1 MKGIRR
7 LTGINL
13 FLGILYLVSL
23 VLLPFNFFVQY
34 RMIGGLGYIALFI
47 ASTIRLVQLIKARWK
62 KQ

>member
-34 RMIGGLGYIALFI
+34 RMVGLFGYISLFI
-47 ASTIRLVQLIKARWK
+47 ASIIRLVQLIKARWK